1 MKDLTSNSPEFT
13 IPASTVLR
21 DGQDF
26 VFTPLR
32 GLLQLLSYEQ
42 PNAVLFLVSHL
53 RFKLCWFPASGGGG
67 PLSLRGAFTWH
78 VEVLVGDMMRFR
90 WDDGY

>member
-1 MKDLTSNSPEFT
+1 MKDLTSNPPEFT
-13 IPASTVLR
+13 IPASTILR

-32 GLLQLLSYEQ
+32 GLLQLLGYEQ

-53 RFKLCWFPASGGGG
+53 RFKLCWFPASGGG
-67 PLSLRGAFTWH
+67 PLSLRGAFTRH
-78 VEVLVGDMMRFR
+78 IEVLVGI
-90 WDDGY
+90 